1 MKGADSALSKTWIMA
16 PTNDTMHGLHL
27 LSHLQQPTPLL
38 SHSHPLL
45 AAPPVSSPNCGS
57 ELSSA
62 SGRDWGLLELNTLL
76 PPVQPLFPATMHQ
89 TCCHQPLFAPA
100 LPCRLACLRAAN
112 SCRGF
117 IYSDVQNEQ
126 GALSAQGRLQTR
138 RHCEIGEWTV
148 CKPHIQDS
156 TPHSPPARTYLHS
169 TFTLAQG
176 PEPKPAAPMATCS
189 KNSICS
195 NPKERL
201 SLLKHRKRQTRAE
214 ILKLR
219 PAGNKDAE
227 WTGTHLKNC
236 KCLPT
241 Y

>member
-112 SCRGF
+112 SCRGSF
-117 IYSDVQNEQ
+117 TVMFKMNKVHCPLRVACKHGDIARLGN
-126 GALSAQGRLQTR
+126 GRCANPTS
-138 RHCEIGEWTV
+138 
-148 CKPHIQDS
+148 K
-156 TPHSPPARTYLHS
+156 TPHPTPHPQEHTFTRPSPSHKAQSPSQPHLWPPAQKTQ
-169 TFTLAQG
+169 F
-176 PEPKPAAPMATCS
+176 AATQ
-189 KNSICS
+189 
-195 NPKERL
+195 
-201 SLLKHRKRQTRAE
+201 RKGSAF
-214 ILKLR
+214 
-219 PAGNKDAE
+219 
-227 WTGTHLKNC
+227 
-236 KCLPT
+236 
-241 Y
+241 